1 MDSNVI
7 NQLPAA
13 HCLTGCD
20 TVAKVG
26 TKKSL
31 LKALNTN
38 NPLISDF
45 GKESLDGDMILH
57 AEQFL
62 IKVLSSKKDESC
74 KSFDELRVRIYHRS
88 SDKKFIDL
96 PCTSNALHENIRRSY
111 MQVKL
116 WLDAP
121 FLNAAENID
130 PQEYGY
136 VCHLNANLMEP
147 KLFHGLAR
155 PVNVPDPCKC
165 TNCTKRTCSCR
176 VSEISC
182 SAFCGCA
189 GNDCKNP
196 INDN

>member
-1 MDSNVI
+1 
-7 NQLPAA
+7 
-13 HCLTGCD
+13 
-20 TVAKVG
+20 
-26 TKKSL
+26 
-31 LKALNTN
+31 
-38 NPLISDF
+38 
-45 GKESLDGDMILH
+45 
-57 AEQFL
+57 
-62 IKVLSSKKDESC
+62 
-74 KSFDELRVRIYHRS
+74 
-88 SDKKFIDL
+88 
-96 PCTSNALHENIRRSY
+96 

-155 PVNVPDPCKC
+155 PANVPDPCKC

-182 SAFCGCA
+182 SALCGCA